1 MSNFINKNGKFNH
14 GKWLREQTLNE
25 LKYGLLGMTF
35 DDEFS
40 EIIEQMD
47 GEIMSDLKDGMKDG
61 RLDKGHYNKID
72 KLWNKM
78 KKDQQSLSKLLNTAD
93 DKMGNN

>member
-1 MSNFINKNGKFNH
+1 MSKFINKNGKFNH

-47 GEIMSDLKDGMKDG
+47 GEIMSDLEMALEDG
-61 RLDKGHYNKID
+61 RLSKSDFSKIE

-78 KKDQQSLSKLLNTAD
+78 KKDQQKLSKMLNDAD
-93 DKMGNN
+93 TKMGNN